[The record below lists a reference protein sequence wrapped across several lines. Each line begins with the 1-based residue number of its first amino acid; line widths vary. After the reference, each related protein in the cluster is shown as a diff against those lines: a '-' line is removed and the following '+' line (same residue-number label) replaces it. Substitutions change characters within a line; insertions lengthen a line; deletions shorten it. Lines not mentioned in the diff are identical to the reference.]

1 MRYNLLK
8 NRMLLGILYED
19 GKRILDINAHLL
31 IKLEGK
37 R

>member
-1 MRYNLLK
+1 MRYNLSR
-8 NRMLLGILYED
+8 NRILLGILYED
-19 GKRILDINAHLL
+19 GKRILDINAHFL